1 MSDET
6 STATRP
12 VCVVGALGR
21 MGERVRAAL
30 ADESSLRLAA
40 ALEAPGHA
48 GVGTTLDGVAV
59 SDDPKSALAGCAV
72 AIDFSVPESTMANLR
87 TAAEAGVAYVTG
99 TTGFSAE
106 QSSEIAEL
114 SSRIPVIHA
123 ANFSL
128 AVNVLVKLVREA
140 ASLLDDDYDAELVEV
155 HHAQKRDAP
164 SGTALRLA
172 EAVADGRREQLFDR
186 LILSREGEIG
196 ARPKGAI
203 GVQTLRGGDNTG
215 EHTVMF
221 IGRGERIELIHRSHT
236 RNHFARG
243 AVRAAAWLVGR
254 EPGFYPIEKV
264 FRLE

>member
-1 MSDET
+1 V
-6 STATRP
+6 TAKAAGTHG
-12 VCVVGALGR
+12 VCIVGALGR

-30 ADESSLRLAA
+30 GEEPTLRLAA
-40 ALEAPGHA
+40 ALEAKGHA
-48 GVGTTLDGVAV
+48 GLGTKLPGGVEV
-59 SDDPKSALAGCAV
+59 TDDRKAALACCAV
-72 AIDFSVPESTMANLR
+72 AIDFSVPDATIANLR
-87 TAAEAGVAYVTG
+87 VAAETGVAYVTG

-106 QSSEIAEL
+106 QSHEIAEL
-114 SSRIPVIHA
+114 SERVPIVRA

-128 AVNVLVKLVREA
+128 AVNVLIRLVRQA
-140 ASLLDDDYDAELVEV
+140 AHLLGEDYDAELVEV

-172 EAVADGRREQLFDR
+172 EAVADGRGDELLGK
-186 LILSREGEIG
+186 LILDREGEIG
-196 ARPKGAI
+196 PRPKGAI

-236 RNHFARG
+236 RDHFARG

-254 EPGFYPIEKV
+254 PPGFYPIEKV